1 MQYALITL
9 KDTPFI
15 IDAHELSALDTFH
28 DGIRDFGPKPD
39 ENGSLYVA
47 YGVYMPQPGI
57 GWEDAM
63 GHLLE
68 RQDVWLG
75 HIDGEHCHTLGFH
88 QVDPL
93 PPISHG
99 RSFSIP
105 FAALIHAHP
114 DLIEKI
120 GDQKIGDPENSH
132 AVTAFVR
139 FWNISPANN
148 IFNRKGL
155 LAFKGIEHSGT
166 TTVTKENW
174 RSHVDPER
182 LLQTAL
188 EIH

>member
-28 DGIRDFGPKPD
+28 DGIRDLGPKPD
-39 ENGSLYVA
+39 ENGPLYVT
-47 YGVYMPQPGI
+47 YGIYKPQPGI
-57 GWEDAM
+57 EWEDAM

-99 RSFSIP
+99 MSFSIP

-114 DLIEKI
+114 EQIE
-120 GDQKIGDPENSH
+120 KIGDPENSQ

-139 FWNISPANN
+139 FWDISPANN
-148 IFNRKGL
+148 LFNRKGL
-155 LAFKGIEHSGT
+155 LAFKGIERCG

-174 RSHVDPER
+174 RSRVDQER
-182 LLQTAL
+182 LIRTAL
-188 EIH
+188 RIH

>member
-1 MQYALITL
+1 MQYILFPL
-9 KDTPFI
+9 KGKQFI
-15 IDAHELSALDTFH
+15 VDAHEYSALNTFE
-28 DGIRDFGPKPD
+28 DSIKDVELKPD
-39 ENGSLYVA
+39 VNSPLYVT

-57 GWEDAM
+57 EWEDAM

-75 HIDGEHCHTLGFH
+75 HIAGEHCHTLGFH

-99 RSFSIP
+99 MSFSIP

-120 GDQKIGDPENSH
+120 GDHDSSQ

-139 FWNISPANN
+139 FWDITPASNLL
-148 IFNRKGL
+148 NRKGL
-155 LAFKGIEHSGT
+155 LAFNGIERRGT

-174 RSHVDPER
+174 RDHVDPER
-182 LLQTAL
+182 LLRTAL
-188 EIH
+188 KIH